1 MSSGTLATAQFSIY
15 RINLEE
21 VDHVFDLPEAENNEE
36 YTQTVVAELINHV
49 IEIVKKR
56 PSSQSYRIEY
66 SGFKGVIFK
75 TVHKP
80 VWDSIARQI
89 IAGNGYEGEQ
99 TAPGNN
105 FIENTNIS
113 YVLFYPYSGGVYA
126 ITGGYGS
133 NYIVKFIEKNFG
145 LYLIPKIIER
155 NNPVVKSIIQN
166 NLLGNQT
173 ATQKTNKKTT
183 SISLEQDMSSIFRQ
197 LSIEADREIAKLLGI
212 EFEENES
219 ESKKIKIV
227 NKDSIVI
234 HRSIS
239 ISELKGLIHRL
250 FGLEQSSDLFPLNY
264 LVLATKKRI
273 KNAELFENLLNVLA
287 NKEFDRFIL
296 TGDDYTAF
304 YTGADRYVL
313 TNEEDTV
320 LLEQPAPFTFVDVIS
335 QIPNPKHPKSALRT
349 MLKQWTISTFDNSG
363 QQILYNLSVF
373 DAIQGFIEFGE
384 SNRPCYLFNGL
395 WYVFDEKFSRLLT
408 QEYEEFFDLN
418 AEPVSS
424 LAAKFA
430 LCRSAEN
437 EDSYNKDLRANKLVT
452 VAHTV
457 MVDNIEIADAIFWD
471 DNAVYLMHNK
481 RVFSGSGARDV
492 TNQVLTAAEYL
503 QQRLARHDRVKFL
516 ENYYDSIHSKYLTA
530 GYSLDVPK
538 QDFVASLQSGKTF
551 HYVIGYMS
559 GYEKTSHATY
569 AKYLTIETAK
579 KLAAKG
585 YRCSVLN
592 ICP

>member
-1 MSSGTLATAQFSIY
+1 MGAGTLATAQFSIY
-15 RINLEE
+15 KINFEE
-21 VDHVFDLPEAENNEE
+21 VEREFVLTKTENGEE
-36 YTQTVVAELINHV
+36 YAKKVVTALINSV
-49 IEIVKKR
+49 AKIVKER
-56 PSSQSYRIEY
+56 PFSQSYRVEY
-66 SGFKGVIFK
+66 SGFKGIIFK

-80 VWDSIARQI
+80 AWDGIARQM

-99 TAPGNN
+99 TAPGKN
-105 FIENTNIS
+105 FIENTNVS

-133 NYIVKFIEKNFG
+133 NYIGKFIEKNFG
-145 LYLIPKIIER
+145 LYLIPKVIER

-197 LSIEADREIAKLLGI
+197 LNIEADREIAEMLGI
-212 EFEENES
+212 EFEKDES
-219 ESKKIKIV
+219 ESKKVNIV

-239 ISELKGLIHRL
+239 ISELKGLIHSL
-250 FGLEQSSDLFPLNY
+250 FDLEQAPDLFPLNY

-273 KNAELFENLLNVLA
+273 KNAELFESLLDVLA
-287 NKEFDRFIL
+287 NREFDRFIL

-304 YTGADRYVL
+304 YTGADKYVL
-313 TNEEDTV
+313 TNEEGTV
-320 LLEQPAPFTFVDVIS
+320 LLEQTAPFTFMDVIS
-335 QIPNPKHPKSALRT
+335 QIPNPKLPKGALRT

-363 QQILYNLSVF
+363 RQILYNLRVF

-384 SNRPCYLFNGL
+384 GNRPCYLFNGL
-395 WYVFDEKFSRLLT
+395 WYVFDEKFSHLLT
-408 QEYEEFFDLN
+408 KEYEEFFDLN

-430 LCRSAEN
+430 LCRSAKN
-437 EDSYNKDLRANKLVT
+437 EDSYNKELRANKLVT

-481 RVFSGSGARDV
+481 SAFSGSGARDV

-516 ENYYDSIHSKYLTA
+516 EDYYDSINSKYRSA
-530 GYSLDVPK
+530 GHSLDILK
-538 QDFVASLQSGKTF
+538 QDFVASLLSGKTF

-559 GYEKTSHATY
+559 GYKKTSRATY